1 MRRSLADRLTGLE
14 MRYAYTHFTSD
25 VMLDLAEEQGAVYA
39 GRPYWGS
46 GQGEDP
52 GMRKLQP

>member
-1 MRRSLADRLTGLE
+1 